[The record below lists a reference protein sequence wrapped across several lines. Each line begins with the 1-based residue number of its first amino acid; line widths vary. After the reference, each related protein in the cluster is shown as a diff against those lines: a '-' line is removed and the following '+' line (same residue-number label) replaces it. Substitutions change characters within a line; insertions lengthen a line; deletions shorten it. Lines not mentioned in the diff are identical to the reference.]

1 MYMYIT
7 YILYYIDS
15 VFVYIFTFPKKLYIF
30 ICLCVPVL
38 HPLVSTW
45 RAPFSISYKAR
56 LKVKVAQS
64 CLTLGNPMDC
74 RVHGIPQARKRV
86 GSHSLL
92 HVFSPTQGSN
102 PGLPHC
108 RQILYQLHHQ
118 GSPRILEW
126 AACPFSRGSSQPRN
140 RTRVSC
146 IAGGFFTSWA
156 TREACKASLV
166 VMNSLNVYLG
176 KSLFLLKV

>member
-1 MYMYIT
+1 MYMYVT

-15 VFVYIFTFPKKLYIF
+15 VFVYISIFPKKLYIF

-64 CLTLGNPMDC
+64 CLTLGNAMDC

-92 HVFSPTQGSN
+92 HVFSPTQ
-102 PGLPHC
+102 
-108 RQILYQLHHQ
+108 
-118 GSPRILEW
+118 
-126 AACPFSRGSSQPRN
+126 
-140 RTRVSC
+140 VSH
-146 IAGGFFTSWA
+146 IAGRFFTSCA
-156 TREACKASLV
+156 TREAQEYWSGQPVPSPEDIPSAGIKPGSPALQEDSLPAE
-166 VMNSLNVYLG
+166 LPG
-176 KSLFLLKV
+176 KPVKQV